1 MFMKR
6 IFLLILTLSFAVI
19 DVDAQQKLPL
29 DSCVSMALTQNKLM
43 AKAEKTYSKQ
53 DAQAEAYKTNRLPK
67 FSLIGGAM
75 LTSDAKMEYNVP
87 EGYLP
92 TFSPDPATGAL
103 KPNVIAQGADG
114 SPIFSSYAFFPGMDL
129 SLDLGKIVTGGV
141 AVQQPIYMGG
151 KIETAVRMSQTG
163 KEMADLNRNLVRS
176 EVILN
181 TNEAYYKLVEV
192 LELQKAAESYR
203 DVVSELYRNVQNAYE
218 IGMRP
223 QNDVLKVRS
232 KLNEAE
238 LKVRQAQNGVKVA
251 KMNLCHCMGLPLDSD
266 IMPMD
271 SVIVEQLDDL
281 PPIDVSSRTE
291 TSLLDKKISL
301 KDSEIKLT
309 ESDFR
314 PQVAVIGAANYIWG
328 PELNDEQLFND
339 VKFSAALTVN
349 VPLFH
354 WGEGKKKSSAIRFEK
369 EELELEKADLTEKMQ
384 MELALALNAYDEAL
398 LEVQLTKNSLDQA
411 AENMRVAK
419 DMYDIG
425 EETLAGY
432 LESQT
437 VWTKAQTDHVTAKGK
452 FQVAKVKVMKAAG
465 RM

>member
-1 MFMKR
+1 MRKG
-6 IFLLILTLSFAVI
+6 FLIIITILAASATAH
-19 DVDAQQKLPL
+19 AQMRLTV
-29 DSCVSMALTQNKLM
+29 DSCVAQALAQNKLM
-43 AKAEKTYSKQ
+43 AKAEKTFSKQ
-53 DAQAEAYKTNRLPK
+53 EASADAYKTNRLPK
-67 FSLIGGAM
+67 FSLTGGAV
-75 LTSDAKMEYNVP
+75 LTTEAELKYNVP
-87 EGYLP
+87 QGYLP
-92 TFSPDPATGAL
+92 SFSPDAATGEL
-103 KPNVIAQGADG
+103 KPNVIAQGPDG
-114 SPIFSSYAFFPGMDL
+114 SPIFSSYALFPGLDL
-129 SLDLGKIVTGGV
+129 ALDLGRILTGGV
-141 AVQQPIYMGG
+141 SVQQPIYMGG
-151 KIETAVRMSQTG
+151 KIETAIKMSQTG

-176 EVILN
+176 DVILQ

-192 LELQKAAESYR
+192 LELLKAAESYR
-203 DVVSELYRNVQNAYE
+203 DVVSELYRNIQDAAEV
-218 IGMRP
+218 GMRP

-238 LKVRQAQNGVKVA
+238 LKLRQAQNGVKVA
-251 KMNLCHCMGLPLDSD
+251 KMNLCHCIGLPLDSD
-266 IMPMD
+266 IMPAD
-271 SVIVEQLDDL
+271 TVIVEELDEL

-291 TSLLDKKISL
+291 TALLGKKIDL
-301 KDSEIKLT
+301 KNSEIKLV
-309 ESDFR
+309 EADFR
-314 PQVAVIGAANYIWG
+314 PQVALIGAANYIWG
-328 PELNDEQLFND
+328 PELNDEQLFD
-339 VKFSAALTVN
+339 DIKLTAALTVN

-354 WGEGKKKSSAIRFEK
+354 WGECKKKSSAIRFEK

-419 DMYDIG
+419 DMYEIG

-437 VWTKAQTDHVTAKGK
+437 VWTKAQTDYVNAKGN